1 MSYALGSIVPLS
13 ITVKDSAGTLTNA
26 TVALAITLPDLS
38 VVSPSVSTSG
48 TGLYYVD
55 YPSVQVGRHR
65 LTWTISGTVTAT
77 YSDVFEVDAT
87 AIQPICSLADIKAHL
102 NTPAATTTNDAELLN
117 MALAISD
124 AVEAYLGYP
133 IRQRTVTE
141 LYDGGEQA
149 LALRTTPCPCTVCQ
163 QYSTLTITTVVENGV
178 TLTPVTDFIVDTRR
192 GMLRRGAYGYGW
204 CWLFLKAQGISV
216 TYTTGYAAT
225 PPWARQAFL
234 RAIANSWQRTQQRPH
249 PGISQAPMGDEMPA
263 QNPFALPYHVTAM
276 LQAHKGGLW

>member
-1 MSYALGSIVPLS
+1 MSYALGTAVALTWTPTATQS
-13 ITVKDSAGTLTNA
+13 SAVA
-26 TVALAITLPDLS
+26 TVTLPDGS
-38 VVSPSVSTSG
+38 TATPTVTGSTTFSASYTPS
-48 TGLYYVD
+48 
-55 YPSVQVGRHR
+55 QVGRHLVR
-65 LTWTISGTVTAT
+65 WVGAGANILA
-77 YSDVFEVDAT
+77 YADVFEVDAA

-124 AVEAYLGYP
+124 AVESYLGYP
-133 IRQRTVTE
+133 IRQRTLTE

-249 PGISQAPMGDEMPA
+249 PGISQAPMGDEMPV